1 MDKSENTIRDKG
13 RKKKLGWIGEN
24 DAGQREAGCECETD
38 KVYSVTYYL
47 LN

>member
-24 DAGQREAGCECETD
+24 DAGQKDRERLSYTF
-38 KVYSVTYYL
+38 
-47 LN
+47 